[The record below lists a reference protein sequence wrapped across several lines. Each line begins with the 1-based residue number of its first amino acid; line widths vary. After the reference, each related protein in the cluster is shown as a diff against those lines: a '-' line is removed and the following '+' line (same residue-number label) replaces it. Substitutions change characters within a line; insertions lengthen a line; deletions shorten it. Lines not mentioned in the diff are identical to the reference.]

1 MTALTSISPIDET
14 LIAEHAIADE
24 RQIADILQQAT
35 DAQRAWAQRTH
46 DERAFVLRAIAAA
59 LREDVAQLSEMITA
73 EMGKTIV
80 EARAEIEKSAWVCE
94 YYAQE
99 AARQLAEEPIDTGG
113 MTAVGYH
120 PLGVV
125 LAIMPWNYPVWQVMR
140 AAAPTL
146 AAGNT
151 VVLKHAS
158 NVTGS
163 ALLLAETVRRASG
176 SAGLLQLAGDSTPA
190 VLRR

>member
-1 MTALTSISPIDET
+1 MQLV
-14 LIAEHAIADE
+14 
-24 RQIADILQQAT
+24 
-35 DAQRAWAQRTH
+35 WAQTPH
-46 DERAFVLRAIAAA
+46 DERAAVLRTIAQT
-59 LREDVAQLSEMITA
+59 LRDDAHQLSEIITA

-94 YYAQE
+94 YYANE
-99 AARQLAEEPIDTGG
+99 AATQLAEEPVDTGG
-113 MTAVGYH
+113 GLTNVVYR

-140 AAAPTL
+140 ASAPAI

-151 VVLKHAS
+151 IVLKHAS

-163 ALLLAETVRRASG
+163 ALRLAEAIARASG
-176 SAGLLQLAGDSTPA
+176 SAGLLQVACSTLVASP
-190 VLRR
+190 L